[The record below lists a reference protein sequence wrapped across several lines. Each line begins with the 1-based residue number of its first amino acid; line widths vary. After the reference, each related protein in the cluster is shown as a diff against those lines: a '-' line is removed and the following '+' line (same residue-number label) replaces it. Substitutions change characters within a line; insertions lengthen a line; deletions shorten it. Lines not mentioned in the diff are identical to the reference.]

1 MYVTMTR
8 ERLSILSNLSWIN
21 VVLTI
26 HGYSTNIGSS
36 TLMYFDLPYT
46 KCNFI
51 LTYVVL
57 AKNTYIHS
65 CCSAGKIGIG
75 IKT

>member
-36 TLMYFDLPYT
+36 TFMYFDLPYT

-51 LTYVVL
+51 LTYRYVVL
-57 AKNTYIHS
+57 AKNTYI
-65 CCSAGKIGIG
+65 ATAVVQAKLALA
-75 IKT
+75 